1 MNRPKI
7 VTVCGASLLIAA
19 AVGAVVASRNRRQP
33 LPPPDVPVAA
43 SPAEVRV
50 KAVERKGETLDLS
63 NAEAAVKFLKLAPRR
78 SSMEFGILLPETA

>member
-1 MNRPKI
+1 MGCLGLI
-7 VTVCGASLLIAA
+7 VI
-19 AVGAVVASRNRRQP
+19 VASVLICMVKWRIRKYT

-63 NAEAAVKFLKLAPRR
+63 NAEAAVKFLNVARR
-78 SSMEFGILLPETA
+78 SKRK